1 MEFYIEKHSSIPAIT
16 QIEEQVRLAV
26 AMGTLRQGDTL
37 PSIRDIEKQTGVN
50 RGQIHRAYLAL
61 RRSGLLALKRG
72 KGTVIAAAA
81 GSSSSNS
88 TNKKCLQ
95 LSESIISKAR
105 QFGVS
110 PTAFGRYLSRQAQT
124 AERNT
129 PFIAYIDSRKS
140 VAERRAAEIS
150 SLWQVPVVGLSTS
163 ELRYVLRENPNL
175 RKVLCNHLS
184 GKKVQPLIRDKKTD
198 VIPIEMSYTEQTIK
212 NLARIKSHSS
222 VLRVLA
228 LPYIDN
234 SHFIIE
240 QLRKWVKS
248 PDVEI
253 SSISVGDVSNFE
265 KLLNGSRYDRIIV
278 DPGIIAHVPPKLQ
291 RSPRLL
297 MVRFRLDSASL
308 ENARIRAGVII

>member
-61 RRSGLLALKRG
+61 RRSGLLALTRG

-81 GSSSSNS
+81 SSNNS

-95 LSESIISKAR
+95 LSESIISNAR

-124 AERNT
+124 AERDM
-129 PFIAYIDSRKS
+129 PFIAYADSRKP

-150 SLWQVPVVGLSTS
+150 GLWQVPVVGLSTS
-163 ELRYVLRENPNL
+163 ELRNVLRKNPNL

-184 GKKVQPLIRDKKTD
+184 SKQVQPLIRDKKTD
-198 VIPIEMSYTEQTIK
+198 VIPIEVTYTEQTIK
-212 NLARIKSHSS
+212 KLARIKSHSS

-228 LPYIDN
+228 PPYVDN
-234 SHFIIE
+234 SRFIIE
-240 QLRKWVKS
+240 QLRIWVKS
-248 PDVEI
+248 PDIEI
-253 SSISVGDVSNFE
+253 SSISVDDVSNFE
-265 KLLNGSRYDRIIV
+265 RLLNGSRYDRIIV
-278 DPGIIAHVPPKLQ
+278 DPGIIANVPAKLQ
-291 RSPRLL
+291 RSRRLL

>member
-1 MEFYIEKHSSIPAIT
+1 MEFYIENHSSIPAIT
-16 QIEEQVRLAV
+16 QIEEQIRLAV

-37 PSIRDIEKQTGVN
+37 PSIRDLEKQTGVN

-61 RRSGLLALKRG
+61 RRAGLLALTRG
-72 KGTVIAAAA
+72 KGTVIAVAA
-81 GSSSSNS
+81 SSSNS
-88 TNKKCLQ
+88 TNKKCQL

-124 AERNT
+124 AERDT
-129 PFIAYIDSRKS
+129 PFIAYADSRKS

-163 ELRYVLRENPNL
+163 ELRNVLRKNPNL

-184 GKKVQPLIRDKKTD
+184 SEQVQPLIRDKKTD
-198 VIPIEMSYTEQTIK
+198 VIPIEVSYTEQTIK

-228 LPYIDN
+228 LPYVDN
-234 SHFIIE
+234 SRFIIE

-265 KLLNGSRYDRIIV
+265 KLLKESRYNRIIV
-278 DPGIIAHVPPKLQ
+278 DPGIIGDVPPKLQ
-291 RSPRLL
+291 RSRRLL
-297 MVRFRLDSASL
+297 MVRFKLDSASL